1 MTVPWDG
8 PVGLE
13 SLLVPVG
20 DLSEHPKNPRRG
32 DVAKIAESLK
42 TFGQVRPIVATK
54 GGVVVAGNHTLKAA
68 ISIGWD
74 KIAAVKVDL
83 AEEEALAYLVA
94 DNRVADAGGYDNDV
108 LGDVLAELQ
117 RDGLLDG
124 TGWTVTEVEDLWDT
138 INDAALPVPDIA
150 PDPPPIE
157 DADIAQTRPVVITLN
172 SDDYVTFT
180 GWVTHLEGA
189 IGTKGLADTVFQ
201 VVRTAADE
209 AGYNE

>member
-1 MTVPWDG
+1 MVDQRQPDRCDPGRTMTVPWDG

-117 RDGLLDG
+117 RDGAVFGALQ
-124 TGWTVTEVEDLWDT
+124 GW
-138 INDAALPVPDIA
+138 
-150 PDPPPIE
+150 
-157 DADIAQTRPVVITLN
+157 RPRGLIR
-172 SDDYVTFT
+172 
-180 GWVTHLEGA
+180 GA
-189 IGTKGLADTVFQ
+189 RRRQ
-201 VVRTAADE
+201 R
-209 AGYNE
+209 